1 MFFVTITERSVSNC
15 NQMKNMSTSFPVK
28 SSHKFSKGALAILSV
43 AESLFAQKGFKA
55 TSISEIAKKTG
66 GSKANIYH
74 HFKSKEHLYQE
85 TLELACEHVFDVL
98 QPSKGQLSSDP
109 KQRLKEYI
117 TLHLKSMIEQPNS
130 TNLIKRELMD
140 NNQIEGRLL
149 AKDIFTTIFKKVAAL
164 VFDTHEIEK
173 ESHNISATLQAFM
186 LIGVNMFFF
195 DSQSVMKYL
204 PDMSSLSDSPE
215 AFSNMIF
222 DLIINQSSISDVDLT
237 EENSNA

>member
-1 MFFVTITERSVSNC
+1 
-15 NQMKNMSTSFPVK
+15 MKNKPTSIPVNN
-28 SSHKFSKGALAILSV
+28 SHKFSKGALGIISV

-140 NNQIEGRLL
+140 SNQIEGRLL
-149 AKDIFTTIFKKVAAL
+149 AKDIFTTTFTKVAAL
-164 VFDTHEIEK
+164 VFDAHEIEK
-173 ESHNISATLQAFM
+173 ESNNMSASLQAFM

-204 PDMSSLSDSPE
+204 PGMSSLSESPE

-222 DLIINQSSISDVDLT
+222 DLIINQNSNSGVDFT
-237 EENSNA
+237 EETSNA